1 MISHSVTEAGRL
13 YWRKTIVVTLW
24 LLAVWIVATFG
35 VVFFARDLSAW
46 SFFGWPVSF
55 YMAAQGTPAICLWIV
70 WYYARFMNRLD
81 DVVST
86 AEPTE

>member
-1 MISHSVTEAGRL
+1 MISPRVTEAGRL
-13 YWRKTIVVTLW
+13 YWRKTSVVTLW

-81 DVVST
+81 EVAST
-86 AEPTE
+86 QERTK

>member
-1 MISHSVTEAGRL
+1 MIARSMTEAGRR
-13 YWRKTIVVTLW
+13 YWHKTIVVTLW
-24 LLAVWIVATFG
+24 LLVVWIAATFG

-81 DVVST
+81 DSAST
-86 AEPTE
+86 TEHTK

>member
-1 MISHSVTEAGRL
+1 MISPSVTEAGRL
-13 YWRKTIVVTLW
+13 YWRKTSVVTLW

-35 VVFFARDLSAW
+35 VVFFARDLSVW
-46 SFFGWPVSF
+46 SFLGWPVSF

-86 AEPTE
+86 PEHTE

>member
-24 LLAVWIVATFG
+24 LLTVWIVATFG
-35 VVFFARDLSAW
+35 VVFFARDLSVW

-81 DVVST
+81 EVAST
-86 AEPTE
+86 PERTE

>member
-13 YWRKTIVVTLW
+13 YWRQTSVATLW

-70 WYYARFMNRLD
+70 WYYARVMNRLD
-81 DVVST
+81 DSVST
-86 AEPTE
+86 AEHTE

>member
-1 MISHSVTEAGRL
+1 MISHSVTETGRL
-13 YWRKTIVVTLW
+13 YWRKTSVVTLW

-35 VVFFARDLSAW
+35 IVFFARDLSAW

-81 DVVST
+81 DSVST
-86 AEPTE
+86 TEHT